1 MYMNIKRY
9 KQLRAAI
16 AFFVAMIVSFAVTS
30 NNYLLAFFGV
40 VTGMMFLTL
49 VRTKVKLTVDER
61 EISIR
66 EKAAQTT
73 YAIFAP
79 TIGFGALL
87 LILFARDE
95 YIFLQSLGMVL
106 TYLTLFLIAL
116 YSIAYFVLNRKMGG
130 GGNEE

>member
-1 MYMNIKRY
+1 MNLKKY

-49 VRTKVKLTVDER
+49 VRTKVKITVDER
-61 EISIR
+61 EVSIR

-79 TIGFGALL
+79 TIGFGSLF
-87 LILFARDE
+87 LILFARGE
-95 YIFLQSLGMVL
+95 YIFLQSLGMIL

-116 YSIAYFVLNRKMGG
+116 YSISYFVLNRKMGG

>member
-1 MYMNIKRY
+1 MNIKKY
-9 KQLRAAI
+9 KQLRAGV
-16 AFFVAMIVSFAVTS
+16 AFFVAIIVSFAVTS

-49 VRTKVKLTVDER
+49 VRAKVKITVDER
-61 EISIR
+61 EVSIR

-79 TIGFGALL
+79 TIGFGSLL
-87 LILFARDE
+87 LILFARGE

-116 YSIAYFVLNRKMGG
+116 YSISYFVLNRRMGG